1 MTILHRKMYFRRFWH
16 STAAYA
22 VANDM
27 KIMGTSF
34 QVNSLKWPTDLLQP
48 NLVIFLT
55 VSEAE
60 RVRRHSTRLELTN
73 TEEEQALA
81 KDEVFREK

>member
-1 MTILHRKMYFRRFWH
+1 MSILKSILFFRFWH

-27 KIMGTSF
+27 KVMGTSF

-60 RVRRHSTRLELTN
+60 RVRRHSTRHQLTN

-81 KDEVFREK
+81 KDKVFREK